1 MIRYSLAP
9 STLIGGFDAVS
20 IRIREGG
27 ELYTRTFDVGSAQC
41 AGRISGRSA
50 VCGNSTYALYQHR
63 AGRWQSLTRS

>member
-27 ELYTRTFDVGSAQC
+27 EIFTRTFNVGSAQC
-41 AGRISGRSA
+41 AGRFSGRSD
-50 VCGNSTYALYQHR
+50 VCDNSTYALYQHR
-63 AGRWQSLTRS
+63 AGKWQSLTRS